1 MWISNV
7 EVVERLNRKNFR
19 ILEVR
24 MLGAI
29 VDNTILQRCE
39 ELAKELYVFGLFL
52 SPYYETPYW
61 GEWKEQK

>member
-1 MWISNV
+1 
-7 EVVERLNRKNFR
+7 
-19 ILEVR
+19 

-39 ELAKELYVFGLFL
+39 ELAKELYVFGFFL